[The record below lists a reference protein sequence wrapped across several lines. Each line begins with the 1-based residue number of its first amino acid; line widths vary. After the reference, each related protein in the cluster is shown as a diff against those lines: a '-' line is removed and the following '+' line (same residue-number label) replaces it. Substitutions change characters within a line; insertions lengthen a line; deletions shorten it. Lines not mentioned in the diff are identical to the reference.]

1 VSITQTRPAPCN
13 IQAQVSKAPRL
24 HLRFGSPFLI
34 SRGGFVPST
43 TQDINMPKAR
53 LIPKSVYRFIAL
65 TGNVIAAFGCIGLIL
80 GVLGV
85 FDMEIFSFG
94 LSSGIR
100 IIGTVAIAG
109 CLLSAIGYGFYDYVN
124 D

>member
-1 VSITQTRPAPCN
+1 M
-13 IQAQVSKAPRL
+13 
-24 HLRFGSPFLI
+24 
-34 SRGGFVPST
+34 PST
-43 TQDINMPKAR
+43 TLDRNMPVAR

-65 TGNVIAAFGCIGLIL
+65 TGNAIAVIGCIGLIL

-100 IIGTVAIAG
+100 IIGSVAIAG

-124 D
+124 E